1 MYACVHVC
9 TCVDTCAYPCDK
21 CVAVRLHHRLALT
34 RKFPFTSYTCK
45 TPGQCVGPFFRLD
58 VTGNT
63 CREVCFPNQMQFASF
78 NNPGGAMVRARGSW
92 CVSESV

>member
-1 MYACVHVC
+1 MRV
-9 TCVDTCAYPCDK
+9 PCD
-21 CVAVRLHHRLALT
+21 CLHPMYRLALT

-45 TPGQCVGPFFRLD
+45 TPVQCLGPFFRLD
-58 VTGNT
+58 LTSNT

-78 NNPGGAMVRARGSW
+78 NNPGGSMVRARVSW